1 MLNAAT
7 WLMNLGVAAGAMLAG
22 RSLVHYFQLE
32 SYQFPGYY
40 RTLKRNA
47 ARAVLPGCLM
57 TLAAVVAALLHGAA
71 AGSDSWFVQ
80 LLLGVL
86 SGAAAAGG
94 GFLIGKVTAVRK
106 AKKALVD
113 YLQVNISQRSGRT
126 YAGGLTKFEPREM
139 ERLIVPGPAL
149 LSAGVAL

>member
-7 WLMNLGVAAGAMLAG
+7 WLMNLGVAVGAMLAG

-71 AGSDSWFVQ
+71 AERCLKKVPAPPRKKCFHCLPAS
-80 LLLGVL
+80 LLQPHPRPCLRGDCGVPL
-86 SGAAAAGG
+86 
-94 GFLIGKVTAVRK
+94 
-106 AKKALVD
+106 
-113 YLQVNISQRSGRT
+113 
-126 YAGGLTKFEPREM
+126 
-139 ERLIVPGPAL
+139 PAP
-149 LSAGVAL
+149 S

>member
-57 TLAAVVAALLHGAA
+57 TLAAVIAALLHGAA
-71 AGSDSWFVQ
+71 AGSDSWFIQ

-94 GFLIGKVTAVRK
+94 RCGTDRGAVRRFLP
-106 AKKALVD
+106 AA
-113 YLQVNISQRSGRT
+113 
-126 YAGGLTKFEPREM
+126 AGGTGRDGAVYHHPFFPGVWGSAPGIAAGYFPR
-139 ERLIVPGPAL
+139 PGTGKGHRAY
-149 LSAGVAL
+149 AE